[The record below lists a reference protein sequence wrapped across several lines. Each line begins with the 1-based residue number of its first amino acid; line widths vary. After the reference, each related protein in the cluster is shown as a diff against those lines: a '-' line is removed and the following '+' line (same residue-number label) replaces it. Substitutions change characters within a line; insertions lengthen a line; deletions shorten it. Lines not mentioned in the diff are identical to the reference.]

1 MSVINT
7 MLKDLEQRQA
17 PEGHGRYQPPRRSAL
32 WIYLLLTG
40 SMMALAAGGSWWWL
54 DHQGAGRMNE
64 GRLSQPN
71 VAVPSVASHPAP
83 AQSAAEP
90 PTATISSAITTLSPP
105 LSAATAA
112 AIPVRVAAAPA
123 PVTPVEPDS
132 VRAAASPER
141 STLPPVSSTT
151 PAETDDALLGPDE
164 GPQVTE
170 ASLLNQP
177 EAQPKGELQIEE
189 EQMTPAQMAALD
201 RRKGMQALA
210 RGDLTQARELF
221 DRALDNAPRDR
232 ELRERLA
239 SLLYGEGRLQEARQ
253 LLEQGV
259 AIDPGYAN
267 FRLLQARLAMAM
279 GDKPAAL
286 QVLAMLDPLVAV
298 NMDYYATRA
307 ALAQELAQYGTAT
320 RSYQQLTLAQ
330 PGEGRWW
337 LGLAISLD
345 KQGRTLAA
353 RDAYQRASTLNLSTA
368 SRQFVLQRLRQL
380 ES

>member
-1 MSVINT
+1 M
-7 MLKDLEQRQA
+7 
-17 PEGHGRYQPPRRSAL
+17 
-32 WIYLLLTG
+32 
-40 SMMALAAGGSWWWL
+40 
-54 DHQGAGRMNE
+54 
-64 GRLSQPN
+64 
-71 VAVPSVASHPAP
+71 
-83 AQSAAEP
+83 
-90 PTATISSAITTLSPP
+90 
-105 LSAATAA
+105 
-112 AIPVRVAAAPA
+112 
-123 PVTPVEPDS
+123 
-132 VRAAASPER
+132 
-141 STLPPVSSTT
+141 
-151 PAETDDALLGPDE
+151 
-164 GPQVTE
+164 
-170 ASLLNQP
+170 
-177 EAQPKGELQIEE
+177 
-189 EQMTPAQMAALD
+189 
-201 RRKGMQALA
+201 
-210 RGDLTQARELF
+210 
-221 DRALDNAPRDR
+221 
-232 ELRERLA
+232 
-239 SLLYGEGRLQEARQ
+239 LYGEGRLQEARQ